1 MNVYRLGGR
10 STCLTRVG
18 WHLHTPPSS
27 QDDPVNLVD
36 LIKPVDPGTPEVG
49 TPMTHPEHAEYI
61 TVVVP
66 CHNEADNVEDAYR
79 AVVAALSDHDLDLL
93 FVDDGST
100 DGTLSILRRIADTDP
115 RMRYLSFTRNFGFE
129 AAFSAGFRYA
139 CAPWVL
145 QLDAD
150 LQFPP
155 AEARKLISRAC
166 DGYDAVY
173 GVREHRDD
181 PVTRRLA
188 SRLYHFTGERILGIQ
203 IPPGATTFR
212 VLRTSLAQRIVNS
225 APEVRYFMGTVPL
238 LTSRYT
244 TVPVAHR
251 ARAHGKSKFRLR
263 RLASHAFEL
272 YFGFST
278 RLGALVT
285 GALLLA
291 AATVAAIGTLG
302 VAGVVTP
309 AGTLQAAL
317 FAQALALLALAA
329 ATRYLVMPFAAHQR
343 PVLFCIREANFPV
356 RPEDLLEPA
365 PYRATDADGTDLSP
379 TPAARSEVPP
389 SIRTSGPTAVR
400 TPTSI
405 GESK

>member
-1 MNVYRLGGR
+1 M
-10 STCLTRVG
+10 G
-18 WHLHTPPSS
+18 WHLPTPSS
-27 QDDPVNLVD
+27 FQDDPVNLVD
-36 LIKPVDPGTPEVG
+36 LIKPINLVEPVDPGTPQAG
-49 TPMTHPEHAEYI
+49 PPMTHPDHAEYI

-79 AVVAALSDHDLDLL
+79 AVVAALADHDLDLL

-139 CAPWVL
+139 GAPWVL

-155 AEARKLISRAC
+155 TEARKLISRAC

-173 GVREHRDD
+173 GVRENRDD
-181 PVTRRLA
+181 PVIRRYA
-188 SRLYHFTGERILGIQ
+188 SRFYHFVGERVLGIR

-225 APEVRYFMGTVPL
+225 APTVPYFMGTVPL

-244 TVPVAHR
+244 TVRVAHR

-263 RLASHAFEL
+263 RLASHALEL

-291 AATVAAIGTLG
+291 AVATAAVGILSA
-302 VAGVVTP
+302 AGVVGT

-356 RPEDLLEPA
+356 RPADLLEPV
-365 PYRATDADGTDLSP
+365 PYDATDADGTDLSP
-379 TPAARSEVPP
+379 TLAARRPT
-389 SIRTSGPTAVR
+389 RTNGSAAVR